1 LPSGKACVKFHT
13 LNADNN
19 CLQTVAAGMEY
30 GEIARAAGFSLVA
43 RRNNSL
49 SSTGR
54 HLVFAFLLVVS
65 VGIACAFAAA
75 GAWLILP
82 FAGIEMLVLLAAFRY
97 VDRHAADYERI
108 AIDGDKVQVEICEV
122 GRARS
127 HEFNRCWAQLVAS
140 RDGGR
145 LALRSHGREVEIGR
159 HRNDD
164 QRLALAREL
173 GRQLRGTVTH

>member
-1 LPSGKACVKFHT
+1 
-13 LNADNN
+13 
-19 CLQTVAAGMEY
+19 MECS
-30 GEIARAAGFSLVA
+30 EHARAAGFSRVA

-49 SSTGR
+49 SSAGR
-54 HLVFAFLLVVS
+54 QLVFVFLFVVS

-82 FAGIEMLVLLAAFRY
+82 FAVIEMLVLFAAFSY

-108 AIDGDKVQVEICEV
+108 AIVGDKVQVEICEV
-122 GRARS
+122 GRARNY
-127 HEFNRCWAQLVAS
+127 EFNRCWAQLLAS

-159 HRNDD
+159 HRNDA
-164 QRLALAREL
+164 QRLALAREI
-173 GRQLRGTVTH
+173 GSELRAEAATAAPHARL